1 MPFSS
6 LSCLNFPGWDLQDS
20 VEEKWMSSFYVF
32 LFHFHPP
39 KNTGRTKSLQ
49 NFGTKSSLFLFPF
62 LMVPS
67 YLSLFI
73 IFFFFFWAR
82 RGRGDDRPGHTWPTW
97 PSLYSSVFMMSLWIP
112 SRNGSLMTASLQ
124 VGLPPGR
131 QWVLPPQ
138 QQREEICAV
147 TPRWEGQRECA
158 TLATTALV
166 VTKAPW
172 QCVNKGHVKS
182 HKGQCVGL

>member
-49 NFGTKSSLFLFPF
+49 NFGTKSSPFLFPF

-73 IFFFFFWAR
+73 IMEEV
-82 RGRGDDRPGHTWPTW
+82 
-97 PSLYSSVFMMSLWIP
+97 SVLWIP
-112 SRNGSLMTASLQ
+112 FTHSYLQRLCSWVHWRHVHCWSLWACFTFLVSPHLHLFFRVYFVNPLQGDKWHDLILIRNFFIVSCSLSVHILFGSEPLSPAH
-124 VGLPPGR
+124 V
-131 QWVLPPQ
+131 
-138 QQREEICAV
+138 QR
-147 TPRWEGQRECA
+147 
-158 TLATTALV
+158 
-166 VTKAPW
+166 K
-172 QCVNKGHVKS
+172 NN
-182 HKGQCVGL
+182 